1 MKLLIRIGIATILY
15 MCVFGVIMTVV
26 DLFSD
31 FNNLTELNYK
41 VIRVIC
47 ATIAI
52 ITAGVTKITING
64 KD

>member
-1 MKLLIRIGIATILY
+1 
-15 MCVFGVIMTVV
+15 MCIFGVIMTGV
-26 DLFSD
+26 DLFGNFD
-31 FNNLTELNYK
+31 NLTELNYK

-52 ITAGVTKITING
+52 ITAVVTKITING